1 MLVYLAAVS
10 IVTFITW
17 GVDKFRARAGQW
29 RVSERVLFGMTLLGG
44 AFGALAGMVLFR
56 HKTRKPLF
64 WLVVGVGC
72 IFYAVL
78 LILVGQK
85 IG

>member
-44 AFGALAGMVLFR
+44 AFGALAGMQFFR

-72 IFYAVL
+72 ILQTLLLVL
-78 LILVGQK
+78 LRPAG
-85 IG
+85 